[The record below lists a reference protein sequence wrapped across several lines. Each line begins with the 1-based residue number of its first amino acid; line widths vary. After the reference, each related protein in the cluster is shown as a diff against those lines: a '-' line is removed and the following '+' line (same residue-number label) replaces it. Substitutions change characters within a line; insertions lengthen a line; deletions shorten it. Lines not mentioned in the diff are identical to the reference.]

1 LTHGRDF
8 VQETAELNAHVLDLV
23 RLVEEDAETAISRR
37 DVEELVGI
45 LRDAVL
51 LLGAVARDL
60 TRSRAEGAVEYET
73 NQEFRRVVD
82 DVARDD

>member
-1 LTHGRDF
+1 MTDGRDF
-8 VQETAELNAHVLDLV
+8 VQETAELNAQVLDLV
-23 RLVEEDAETAISRR
+23 RLVEEDAEAAISRR
-37 DVEELVGI
+37 GVDELVGV

-82 DVARDD
+82 EVARDD

>member
-1 LTHGRDF
+1 MTHGRDF